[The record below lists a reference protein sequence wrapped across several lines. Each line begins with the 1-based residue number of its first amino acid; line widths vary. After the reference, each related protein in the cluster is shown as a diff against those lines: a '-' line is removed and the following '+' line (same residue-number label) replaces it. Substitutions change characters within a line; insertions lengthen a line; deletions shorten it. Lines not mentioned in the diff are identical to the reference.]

1 MVLAHSQVRDRKS
14 AQPSARSAHRVGRA
28 AGSVPSAAVSP
39 AAWPAVP
46 APPAMSALPAWPASP
61 AWLAMLAGA
70 LGRRSRLR
78 ASTLTAYDAA
88 SAATTTA
95 GPARAIRTPPSA
107 GPAILVAESASPYSV
122 FALTS

>member
-1 MVLAHSQVRDRKS
+1 MPTFPVFPAMPAVLAVL
-14 AQPSARSAHRVGRA
+14 ALLALLV
-28 AGSVPSAAVSP
+28 VPTV
-39 AAWPAVP
+39 
-46 APPAMSALPAWPASP
+46 
-61 AWLAMLAGA
+61 A
-70 LGRRSRLR
+70 LGRQSRLR

-95 GPARAIRTPPSA
+95 GPARATRTPPSA

>member
-1 MVLAHSQVRDRKS
+1 M
-14 AQPSARSAHRVGRA
+14 
-28 AGSVPSAAVSP
+28 P
-39 AAWPAVP
+39 AFPVFPAMPAVP
-46 APPAMSALPAWPASP
+46 AL
-61 AWLAMLAGA
+61 LAVPTGA

-95 GPARAIRTPPSA
+95 GPARATRTPPSA